1 MTLSSRHRIRN
12 SNPGGLRPSTLP
24 LGHGGSPQYWLSH
37 VDGEETFFVSL
48 KPPRPG
54 TEPRTLAWKAAVLT
68 TTLGPPP
75 TQRSVKTHCRQW
87 VCGHCD
93 CLGISLIFRLTTFDG
108 SIRRQKSPNSA
119 NRVFTSPSIRGISE
133 KQSFL
138 FYFQLGIIS
147 WKKNKKK
154 RYWAYVAV
162 VLKITLSIL
171 VTCLVSSNCS
181 VTHVRWGEGT
191 SSVLF
196 QWRPHFKRS
205 GDVETV
211 LFQCITLITFGIPDQ
226 TSPNFQGS
234 RRNGCEWCVQNY
246 M

>member
-1 MTLSSRHRIRN
+1 M
-12 SNPGGLRPSTLP
+12 
-24 LGHGGSPQYWLSH
+24 
-37 VDGEETFFVSL
+37 
-48 KPPRPG
+48 
-54 TEPRTLAWKAAVLT
+54 
-68 TTLGPPP
+68 
-75 TQRSVKTHCRQW
+75 KTHCRQW

-108 SIRRQKSPNSA
+108 SIRRQKSQNSA
-119 NRVFTSPSIRGISE
+119 NRVFYISYNKGISE

-138 FYFQLGIIS
+138 VYFQLGIIS
-147 WKKNKKK
+147 WKKKKKK

-162 VLKITLSIL
+162 VLKITLAIV

-191 SSVLF
+191 FSVLF
-196 QWRPHFKRS
+196 QWRPHFQRS

-211 LFQCITLITFGIPDQ
+211 LFQCITLITFEIPDQ